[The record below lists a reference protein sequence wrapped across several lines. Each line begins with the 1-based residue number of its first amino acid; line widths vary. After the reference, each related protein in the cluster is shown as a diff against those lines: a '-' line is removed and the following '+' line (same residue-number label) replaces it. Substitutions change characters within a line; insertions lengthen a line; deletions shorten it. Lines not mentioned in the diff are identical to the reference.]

1 MKTSKIMALCGMMTA
16 LTLVLLVLGAVLE
29 IGIYAA
35 PMLAGIC
42 LLPVRKLCGKK
53 YQVLVWLAA
62 SLLGLILVPNVEEVL
77 MYLALFGCYPIV
89 RPWFQKWKKWGRLLW
104 KTLYFNAVT
113 LAVQTLVLWVLV
125 PEPMGFGLGIALLL
139 VGNAVFW
146 LYDLLLPKAERK
158 MDILFGKILKNR

>member
-1 MKTSKIMALCGMMTA
+1 MKKWIAF
-16 LTLVLLVLGAVLE
+16 LL
-29 IGIYAA
+29 
-35 PMLAGIC
+35 
-42 LLPVRKLCGKK
+42 
-53 YQVLVWLAA
+53 LAA

-158 MDILFGKILKNR
+158 MDILFKKL